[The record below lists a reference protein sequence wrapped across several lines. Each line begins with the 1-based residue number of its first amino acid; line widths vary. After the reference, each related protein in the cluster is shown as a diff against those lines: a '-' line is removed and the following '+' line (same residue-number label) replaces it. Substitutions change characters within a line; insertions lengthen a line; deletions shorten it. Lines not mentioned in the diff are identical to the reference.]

1 MVLERKLL
9 HDLMVV
15 GVGGQL
21 FLVEVQAGYYHWETD
36 TEAVQCSLGGGVGK
50 VDTADDGS
58 VVVGHKG
65 VVVEAY

>member
-1 MVLERKLL
+1 M
-9 HDLMVV
+9 
-15 GVGGQL
+15 GGQL
-21 FLVEVQAGYYHWETD
+21 FLVEVQSGYYQWETGSEESAVGR
-36 TEAVQCSLGGGVGK
+36 TEAVHCSLGGGVGK